1 MSDIPILEL
10 LSPAKNKEVALQA
23 LNAGADAVYIGGP
36 AFGAREAA
44 GNAWSD
50 IEAVA
55 AYSHRYGAKT
65 YLTLNTILFEDEL
78 EAARKAALTAYE
90 AGVDALIVQDMAFLK
105 MDLPPIELHA
115 STQCDIR
122 TPEKVRFLADVGFS
136 QVVLARELTLEQIR
150 SCRAAAPNATLEF
163 FVHGALCVC
172 YSGQCYLSA
181 ATRGRSANRGACAQ
195 LCRLPYTV
203 KDYKGDVIKSHC
215 FALSL
220 KDNDQCG
227 NIRELIEAGVRSF
240 KIEGRLKDAS
250 YVKNITAYY
259 RKALDCL
266 IEENICQSA
275 SLGKT
280 TFSFTPNPEKTFHR
294 GSCEAFVHGRPE
306 RLAQMHTPKSTGEA
320 IGTVAKKDFVRRALL
335 IDPKKGIDL
344 HNGDGLAYFTQKGD
358 FTGLRVN
365 RTEAAGRLIRIYPF
379 EAIGKISDLTT
390 GAPLFRNADRV
401 FLKTLEGPCIER
413 HIAVSASLNISST
426 TLTLT
431 LRTGPY
437 TVSVTEGAALDAA
450 KDPSR
455 TPEAVKKA
463 LSKTGDT
470 VFAVSDLILTG
481 NKDLFIPASL
491 LNALRRRACEALQ
504 ETISKRRPRTPPERK
519 KADAT
524 GFSSDYRANVA
535 NSLARDFWLEHGLT
549 ITEKAFELTGENT
562 HEREL
567 MRCRYCLRHD
577 LGLCPKSVKGSKE
590 KKEAFKKG
598 NAGHLKPESLELLDP
613 KGFTYIASFDCRHCE
628 MVLTQ
633 SRRKALSL
641 RDKI

>member
-1 MSDIPILEL
+1 MSDIPTLEL
-10 LSPAKNKEVALQA
+10 LSPAKNKEVALEVV
-23 LNAGADAVYIGGP
+23 NAGADAVYIGGP

-78 EAARKAALTAYE
+78 EEARKAALTAYE
-90 AGVDALIVQDMAFLK
+90 AGIDALIVQDMAFLK

-136 QVVLARELTLEQIR
+136 QVVLARELTLEEIR
-150 SCRAAAPNATLEF
+150 ACRAAAPNTTLEF
-163 FVHGALCVC
+163 FVHGALCVS

-215 FALSL
+215 YALSL

-266 IEENICQSA
+266 IEENTCQSA

-294 GSCEAFVHGRPE
+294 ASCEAFVHGRPE
-306 RLAQMHTPKSTGEA
+306 HLAQLRTPKSTGES
-320 IGTVAKKDFVRRALL
+320 IGTVAQKDFVRRALL
-335 IDPKKGIDL
+335 IAPKDGITL
-344 HNGDGLAYFTQKGD
+344 HNGDGLAYFAENGNL
-358 FTGLRVN
+358 TGLRVN

-379 EAIGKISDLTT
+379 EAIGKISDLTSGT
-390 GAPLFRNADRV
+390 ALFRNADHV
-401 FLKTLEGPCIER
+401 FLKALEGRCTER
-413 HIAVSASLNISST
+413 RIGVSASLNIADT
-426 TLTLT
+426 ALTLS
-431 LRTGPY
+431 LRAGPY
-437 TVSVTEGAALDAA
+437 AVSVTEIGMFDAA

-455 TPEAVKKA
+455 TPETVKKA

-470 VFAVSDLILTG
+470 VFTVSDVSLTG
-481 NKDLFIPASL
+481 NTGLFIPVSL

-504 ETISKRRPRTPPERK
+504 EKISKRRPRTLPERK
-519 KADAT
+519 TADAS

-549 ITEKAFELTGENT
+549 ITGKAFELTGENT

-577 LGLCPKSVKGSKE
+577 LGLCPKAVKGSQE
-590 KKEAFKKG
+590 KKVAFKEG
-598 NAGHLKPESLELLDP
+598 NAGHLKPEPLELVDP

-628 MVLTQ
+628 MVISCASHLTEEQ
-633 SRRKALSL
+633 KS
-641 RDKI
+641 

>member
-1 MSDIPILEL
+1 MSDIPTLEL
-10 LSPAKNKEVALQA
+10 LSPAKNKEVALEA
-23 LNAGADAVYIGGP
+23 VNAGADAVYIGGP

-78 EAARKAALTAYE
+78 EEARKAALTAYE
-90 AGVDALIVQDMAFLK
+90 AGIDALIVQDMAFLK

-122 TPEKVRFLADVGFS
+122 TPEKVRFLADIGFS
-136 QVVLARELTLEQIR
+136 QVVLA
-150 SCRAAAPNATLEF
+150 
-163 FVHGALCVC
+163 
-172 YSGQCYLSA
+172 
-181 ATRGRSANRGACAQ
+181 ANRGACAQ

-215 FALSL
+215 YALSL

-266 IEENICQSA
+266 IEENTCQSA

-294 GSCEAFVHGRPE
+294 ASCEAFVHGRPE
-306 RLAQMHTPKSTGEA
+306 HLAQLRTPKSTGES
-320 IGTVAKKDFVRRALL
+320 IGTVAQKDFVRRALL
-335 IDPKKGIDL
+335 IAPKDGITL
-344 HNGDGLAYFTQKGD
+344 HNGDGLAYFAENGNL
-358 FTGLRVN
+358 TGLRVN

-379 EAIGKISDLTT
+379 EAIGKISDLTSGT
-390 GAPLFRNADRV
+390 ALFRNADHV
-401 FLKTLEGPCIER
+401 FLKALEGRCTER
-413 HIAVSASLNISST
+413 RIGVSASLNIADT
-426 TLTLT
+426 ALTLS
-431 LRTGPY
+431 LRAGPY
-437 TVSVTEGAALDAA
+437 AVSVTEIGMFDAA

-455 TPEAVKKA
+455 TPETVKKA

-470 VFAVSDLILTG
+470 VFTVSDVSLTG
-481 NKDLFIPASL
+481 NTGLFIPVSL

-504 ETISKRRPRTPPERK
+504 EKISKRRPRTLPERK
-519 KADAT
+519 TADAS

-590 KKEAFKKG
+590 KKEAFKKE
-598 NAGHLKPESLELLDP
+598 NAGHLKPEPLELLDP

-633 SRRKALSL
+633 SRRKAPSF

>member
-1 MSDIPILEL
+1 MSDIPTLEL
-10 LSPAKNKEVALQA
+10 LSPAQNKEVALEA
-23 LNAGADAVYIGGP
+23 VNAGADAVYIGGP

-78 EAARKAALTAYE
+78 EEARKAALTAYE
-90 AGVDALIVQDMAFLK
+90 AGIDALIVQDMAFLK

-122 TPEKVRFLADVGFS
+122 TPEKVRCLADVGFS
-136 QVVLARELTLEQIR
+136 QVVLARELTLEEIR
-150 SCRAAAPNATLEF
+150 ACRAAAPNTTLEF
-163 FVHGALCVC
+163 FVHGALCVS

-215 FALSL
+215 YALSL

-266 IEENICQSA
+266 IEENTCQSA

-294 GSCEAFVHGRPE
+294 ASCEAFVHGRPE
-306 RLAQMHTPKSTGEA
+306 HLAQLRTPKSTGES
-320 IGTVAKKDFVRRALL
+320 IGTVAQKDFVQRALL
-335 IDPKKGIDL
+335 IAPKDGITL
-344 HNGDGLAYFTQKGD
+344 HNGDGLAYFAENGNL
-358 FTGLRVN
+358 TGLRVN

-379 EAIGKISDLTT
+379 EAIGKISDLTSGT
-390 GAPLFRNADRV
+390 ALFRNADHV
-401 FLKTLEGPCIER
+401 FLKALEGRCTER
-413 HIAVSASLNISST
+413 RIGVSASLNIADT
-426 TLTLT
+426 ALTLS
-431 LRTGPY
+431 LRAGPY
-437 TVSVTEGAALDAA
+437 AVSVTEIGMFDAA

-455 TPEAVKKA
+455 TPETVKKA

-470 VFAVSDLILTG
+470 VFTVSDVSLPGNTG
-481 NKDLFIPASL
+481 LFIPVSL
-491 LNALRRRACEALQ
+491 LNALRRRACEVLQ
-504 ETISKRRPRTPPERK
+504 EKISKRRPRTLPERK
-519 KADAT
+519 KADAS

-549 ITEKAFELTGENT
+549 ITGKAFELTGENT

-577 LGLCPKSVKGSKE
+577 LGLCPKAVKGSQE
-590 KKEAFKKG
+590 KKAAFKEG
-598 NAGHLKPESLELLDP
+598 NAGHLKPEPLELVDP

-633 SRRKALSL
+633 SRRKAPSF

>member
-1 MSDIPILEL
+1 MSDIPTLEL
-10 LSPAKNKEVALQA
+10 LSPAQNKEVALEA
-23 LNAGADAVYIGGP
+23 VNAGADAVYIGGP

-78 EAARKAALTAYE
+78 EEARKAALTAYE
-90 AGVDALIVQDMAFLK
+90 AGIDALIVQDMAFLK

-136 QVVLARELTLEQIR
+136 QVVLARELTLEEIR
-150 SCRAAAPNATLEF
+150 ACRAAAPNTTLEF
-163 FVHGALCVC
+163 FVHGALCVS

-181 ATRGRSANRGACAQ
+181 ATRGRSANRRACAQ

-215 FALSL
+215 YALSL

-266 IEENICQSA
+266 IEENTCQSA

-294 GSCEAFVHGRPE
+294 ASCEAFVHGRPE
-306 RLAQMHTPKSTGEA
+306 HLAQLRTPKSTGES
-320 IGTVAKKDFVRRALL
+320 IGTVAQKDFVRRALL
-335 IDPKKGIDL
+335 IAPKDGITL
-344 HNGDGLAYFTQKGD
+344 HNGDGLAYFAENGNL
-358 FTGLRVN
+358 TGLRVN

-379 EAIGKISDLTT
+379 EAIGKISGLTSGT
-390 GAPLFRNADRV
+390 ALFRNADHV
-401 FLKTLEGPCIER
+401 FLKALEGRCTER
-413 HIAVSASLNISST
+413 RIGVSASLNVADT
-426 TLTLT
+426 ALTLS
-431 LRTGPY
+431 LRAGPY
-437 TVSVTEGAALDAA
+437 AVSVTEIGMFDAA

-455 TPEAVKKA
+455 TPETVKKA

-470 VFAVSDLILTG
+470 VFTVSDVSLTG
-481 NKDLFIPASL
+481 NTGLFIPVSL

-504 ETISKRRPRTPPERK
+504 EKISKRRPRTLPERK
-519 KADAT
+519 KADAS

-549 ITEKAFELTGENT
+549 ITGKAFELTGENT

-577 LGLCPKSVKGSKE
+577 LGLCPKAVKGSQE
-590 KKEAFKKG
+590 KKAAFKEG
-598 NAGHLKPESLELLDP
+598 NAGHLKPEPLELVDP

-633 SRRKALSL
+633 SRRKTPSF

>member
-1 MSDIPILEL
+1 MSDIPTLEL
-10 LSPAKNKEVALQA
+10 LSPAQNKEVALEA
-23 LNAGADAVYIGGP
+23 VNAGADAVYIGGP

-78 EAARKAALTAYE
+78 EEARKAALTAYE
-90 AGVDALIVQDMAFLK
+90 AGIDALIVQDMALLK

-136 QVVLARELTLEQIR
+136 QVVLARELTLEEIR
-150 SCRAAAPNATLEF
+150 ACRAAAPNTTLEF
-163 FVHGALCVC
+163 FVHGALCVS

-215 FALSL
+215 YALSL

-266 IEENICQSA
+266 IEENTCQSA

-294 GSCEAFVHGRPE
+294 ASCEAFVHGRPE
-306 RLAQMHTPKSTGEA
+306 HLAQLRTPKSTGES
-320 IGTVAKKDFVRRALL
+320 IGTVAQKDFVQRALL
-335 IDPKKGIDL
+335 IAPKDGITL
-344 HNGDGLAYFTQKGD
+344 HNGDGLAYFAENGNL
-358 FTGLRVN
+358 TGLRVN

-379 EAIGKISDLTT
+379 EAIGKISDLTSGT
-390 GAPLFRNADRV
+390 ALFRNADHV
-401 FLKTLEGPCIER
+401 FLKALEGRCTER
-413 HIAVSASLNISST
+413 RIGVSASLNIADT
-426 TLTLT
+426 ALTLS
-431 LRTGPY
+431 LRAGPY
-437 TVSVTEGAALDAA
+437 AVSVTEIGMFDAA

-455 TPEAVKKA
+455 TPETVKKA

-470 VFAVSDLILTG
+470 VFTVSDVSLPGNTG
-481 NKDLFIPASL
+481 LFIPVSL
-491 LNALRRRACEALQ
+491 LNALRRRACEVLQ
-504 ETISKRRPRTPPERK
+504 EKISKRRPRTLPERK
-519 KADAT
+519 KADAS

-549 ITEKAFELTGENT
+549 ITGKAFELTGENT

-577 LGLCPKSVKGSKE
+577 LGLCPKAVKGSQE
-590 KKEAFKKG
+590 KKAAFKEG
-598 NAGHLKPESLELLDP
+598 NAGHLKPEPLELVDP

-633 SRRKALSL
+633 SRRKAPSF

>member
-1 MSDIPILEL
+1 MSDIPTLEL
-10 LSPAKNKEVALQA
+10 LSPAKNKEVALEA
-23 LNAGADAVYIGGP
+23 VNAGADAVYIGGP

-78 EAARKAALTAYE
+78 EEARKAALTAYE
-90 AGVDALIVQDMAFLK
+90 AGIDALIVQDMAFLK

-136 QVVLARELTLEQIR
+136 QVVLARELTLEEIR
-150 SCRAAAPNATLEF
+150 ACRAAAPNTTLEF
-163 FVHGALCVC
+163 FVHGALCVS

-215 FALSL
+215 YALSL

-266 IEENICQSA
+266 IEENTCQSA

-294 GSCEAFVHGRPE
+294 ASCEAFVHGRPE
-306 RLAQMHTPKSTGEA
+306 HLAQLRTPKSTGES
-320 IGTVAKKDFVRRALL
+320 IGTVAQKDFVRRALL
-335 IDPKKGIDL
+335 IAPKDGITL
-344 HNGDGLAYFTQKGD
+344 HNGDGLAYFAENGNL
-358 FTGLRVN
+358 TGLRVN
-365 RTEAAGRLIRIYPF
+365 RTEAAGHLIRIYPF
-379 EAIGKISDLTT
+379 EAIGKISDLTSGT
-390 GAPLFRNADRV
+390 ALFRNADHV
-401 FLKTLEGPCIER
+401 FLKALEGRCTER
-413 HIAVSASLNISST
+413 RIGVSASLNIADT
-426 TLTLT
+426 ALTLS
-431 LRTGPY
+431 LRAGPY
-437 TVSVTEGAALDAA
+437 AVSVTEIGMFDAA

-455 TPEAVKKA
+455 TPETVKKA

-470 VFAVSDLILTG
+470 VFTVSDVSLTG
-481 NKDLFIPASL
+481 NTGLFIPVSL

-504 ETISKRRPRTPPERK
+504 EKISKRRPRTLPERK
-519 KADAT
+519 TADAS

-549 ITEKAFELTGENT
+549 ITGKAFELTGENT

-577 LGLCPKSVKGSKE
+577 LGLCPKAVKGSQE
-590 KKEAFKKG
+590 KKVAFKEG
-598 NAGHLKPESLELLDP
+598 NAGHLKPEPLELVDP

-628 MVLTQ
+628 MVISCASHLTEEQ
-633 SRRKALSL
+633 KS
-641 RDKI
+641 

>member
-1 MSDIPILEL
+1 
-10 LSPAKNKEVALQA
+10 
-23 LNAGADAVYIGGP
+23 
-36 AFGAREAA
+36 
-44 GNAWSD
+44 
-50 IEAVA
+50 
-55 AYSHRYGAKT
+55 
-65 YLTLNTILFEDEL
+65 
-78 EAARKAALTAYE
+78 
-90 AGVDALIVQDMAFLK
+90 MAFLK

-136 QVVLARELTLEQIR
+136 QVVLARELTLEEIR
-150 SCRAAAPNATLEF
+150 ACRAAAPNTTLEF
-163 FVHGALCVC
+163 FVHGALCVS

-215 FALSL
+215 YALSL

-266 IEENICQSA
+266 IEENTCQSA

-294 GSCEAFVHGRPE
+294 ASCEAFVHGRPE
-306 RLAQMHTPKSTGEA
+306 HLAQLRTPKSTGES
-320 IGTVAKKDFVRRALL
+320 IGTVAQKDFVRRALL
-335 IDPKKGIDL
+335 IAPKDGITL
-344 HNGDGLAYFTQKGD
+344 HNGDGLAYFAENGNL
-358 FTGLRVN
+358 TGLRVN

-379 EAIGKISDLTT
+379 EAIGKISGLTSGT
-390 GAPLFRNADRV
+390 ALFRNADHV
-401 FLKTLEGPCIER
+401 FLKALEGRCTER
-413 HIAVSASLNISST
+413 HIAVSASLNIADT
-426 TLTLT
+426 ALTLS
-431 LRTGPY
+431 LRAGPY
-437 TVSVTEGAALDAA
+437 AVSVTEIGMFDAD

-455 TPEAVKKA
+455 TPETVKKA

-470 VFAVSDLILTG
+470 VFTVSDVSLTG
-481 NKDLFIPASL
+481 NTGLFIPVSL

-504 ETISKRRPRTPPERK
+504 EKISKRRPRTLPERK
-519 KADAT
+519 KADAS
-524 GFSSDYRANVA
+524 GFSSDYRTNVA

-549 ITEKAFELTGENT
+549 ITGKAFELTGENT

-577 LGLCPKSVKGSKE
+577 LGLCPKAVKGSQE
-590 KKEAFKKG
+590 KKAAFKEG
-598 NAGHLKPESLELLDP
+598 NAGHLKPEPLELVDP

-633 SRRKALSL
+633 SRRKAPSF

>member
-1 MSDIPILEL
+1 MSDIPTLEL
-10 LSPAKNKEVALQA
+10 LSPAKNKEIALEA
-23 LNAGADAVYIGGP
+23 VNAGADAVYIGGP

-78 EAARKAALTAYE
+78 EEARKAALTAYE
-90 AGVDALIVQDMAFLK
+90 AGIDALIVQDMAFLK

-136 QVVLARELTLEQIR
+136 QVVLARELTLEEIR
-150 SCRAAAPNATLEF
+150 ACRAAAPNTTLEF
-163 FVHGALCVC
+163 FVHGALCVS

-215 FALSL
+215 YALSL

-266 IEENICQSA
+266 IEENTCQSA

-294 GSCEAFVHGRPE
+294 ASCEAFVHGRPE
-306 RLAQMHTPKSTGEA
+306 HLAQLRTPKSTGES
-320 IGTVAKKDFVRRALL
+320 IGTVAQRDFVRRALL
-335 IDPKKGIDL
+335 IAPKDGITL
-344 HNGDGLAYFTQKGD
+344 HNGDGLAYFAENGNL
-358 FTGLRVN
+358 TGLRVN

-379 EAIGKISDLTT
+379 EAIGKISDLTSGT
-390 GAPLFRNADRV
+390 ALFRNADHV
-401 FLKTLEGPCIER
+401 FLKALEGRCTER
-413 HIAVSASLNISST
+413 RIGVSASLNVADT
-426 TLTLT
+426 ALTLS
-431 LRTGPY
+431 LRAGPY
-437 TVSVTEGAALDAA
+437 AVSVTEIGMFDAA

-455 TPEAVKKA
+455 TPETVKKA

-470 VFAVSDLILTG
+470 VFTVSDVSLTG
-481 NKDLFIPASL
+481 NTGLFIPISL

-504 ETISKRRPRTPPERK
+504 EKISKRRPRTPPERK
-519 KADAT
+519 TADAS

-549 ITEKAFELTGENT
+549 ITGKAFELTGENT

-577 LGLCPKSVKGSKE
+577 LGLCPKAVKGSQE
-590 KKEAFKKG
+590 KKAAFKEG
-598 NAGHLKPESLELLDP
+598 NAGHLKPEPLELVDP

-633 SRRKALSL
+633 SRRKAPSF

>member
-1 MSDIPILEL
+1 MSDIPTLEL
-10 LSPAKNKEVALQA
+10 LSPAKNKEVALEA
-23 LNAGADAVYIGGP
+23 VNAGADAVYIGGP

-55 AYSHRYGAKT
+55 TYSHRYGAKT

-78 EAARKAALTAYE
+78 EEARKAALTAYE
-90 AGVDALIVQDMAFLK
+90 AGIDALIVQDMAFLK

-136 QVVLARELTLEQIR
+136 QVVLARELTLEEIR
-150 SCRAAAPNATLEF
+150 ACRAAAPNTTLEF
-163 FVHGALCVC
+163 FVHGALCVS

-195 LCRLPYTV
+195 LCRLPYMV

-215 FALSL
+215 YALSL

-266 IEENICQSA
+266 IEENTCQSA

-294 GSCEAFVHGRPE
+294 ASCEAFVHGRPE
-306 RLAQMHTPKSTGEA
+306 HLAQLRTPKSTGES
-320 IGTVAKKDFVRRALL
+320 IGTVAQKDFVRRALL
-335 IDPKKGIDL
+335 IAPKDGITL
-344 HNGDGLAYFTQKGD
+344 HNGDGLAYFAENGNL
-358 FTGLRVN
+358 TGLRVN

-379 EAIGKISDLTT
+379 EAIGKISDLTSGT
-390 GAPLFRNADRV
+390 ALFRNADHV
-401 FLKTLEGPCIER
+401 FLKALEGRCTER
-413 HIAVSASLNISST
+413 RIGVSASLSIADT
-426 TLTLT
+426 ALTLS
-431 LRTGPY
+431 LRAGPY
-437 TVSVTEGAALDAA
+437 AVSVTEIGMFDAA

-455 TPEAVKKA
+455 TPETVKKV

-470 VFAVSDLILTG
+470 VFTVSDVSLTG
-481 NKDLFIPASL
+481 NTGLFIPVSL

-504 ETISKRRPRTPPERK
+504 EKISKRRPRTLPERK
-519 KADAT
+519 TADAS

-549 ITEKAFELTGENT
+549 ITGKAFELTGENT

-577 LGLCPKSVKGSKE
+577 LGLCPKAVKGSQE
-590 KKEAFKKG
+590 KKVAFKEG
-598 NAGHLKPESLELLDP
+598 NAGHLKPEPLELVDP

-628 MVLTQ
+628 MVISCASHLTEEKK
-633 SRRKALSL
+633 S
-641 RDKI
+641 

>member
-1 MSDIPILEL
+1 MSDIPTLEL
-10 LSPAKNKEVALQA
+10 LSPAKNKEVALEA
-23 LNAGADAVYIGGP
+23 VNAGADAVYIGGP

-90 AGVDALIVQDMAFLK
+90 AGIDALIVQDMAFLK

-122 TPEKVRFLADVGFS
+122 TPEKVRFLADIGFS
-136 QVVLARELTLEQIR
+136 QVVLARELTLEEIR
-150 SCRAAAPNATLEF
+150 ACRAAAPNTTLEF
-163 FVHGALCVC
+163 FVHGALCVS

-215 FALSL
+215 YALSL

-259 RKALDCL
+259 RKAVDCL
-266 IEENICQSA
+266 IEENTCQSA

-294 GSCEAFVHGRPE
+294 ASCEAFVHGRPE
-306 RLAQMHTPKSTGEA
+306 HLAQLRTPKSTGES
-320 IGTVAKKDFVRRALL
+320 IGTVAQKDFVQRALL
-335 IDPKKGIDL
+335 IAPKDGITL
-344 HNGDGLAYFTQKGD
+344 HNGDGLAYFAENGNL
-358 FTGLRVN
+358 TGLRVN

-379 EAIGKISDLTT
+379 EAIGKISDLTSGT
-390 GAPLFRNADRV
+390 ALFRNADHV
-401 FLKTLEGPCIER
+401 FLKALEGRCTER
-413 HIAVSASLNISST
+413 RIGVSASLNIADT
-426 TLTLT
+426 ALTLS
-431 LRTGPY
+431 LRAGPY
-437 TVSVTEGAALDAA
+437 AISVTEIGMFDAA

-455 TPEAVKKA
+455 TPETVKKA

-470 VFAVSDLILTG
+470 VFTVSDVSLTG
-481 NKDLFIPASL
+481 NTGLFIPVSL

-504 ETISKRRPRTPPERK
+504 EKISKRRPRTLPERK
-519 KADAT
+519 KAEAS

-577 LGLCPKSVKGSKE
+577 LGLCPKSVKGSQE
-590 KKEAFKKG
+590 KKVAFKEG
-598 NAGHLKPESLELLDP
+598 NAGHLKPEPLELVDP

-628 MVLTQ
+628 MVISCASHLTEEQ
-633 SRRKALSL
+633 KS
-641 RDKI
+641 

>member
-1 MSDIPILEL
+1 MSDIPTLEL
-10 LSPAKNKEVALQA
+10 LSPAKNKEVALEA
-23 LNAGADAVYIGGP
+23 VNAGADAVYIGGP

-90 AGVDALIVQDMAFLK
+90 AGIDALIVQDMAFLK

-122 TPEKVRFLADVGFS
+122 TPEKVRFLADIGFS
-136 QVVLARELTLEQIR
+136 QVVLARELTLEEIR
-150 SCRAAAPNATLEF
+150 ACRAAAPNTTLEF
-163 FVHGALCVC
+163 FVHGALCVS

-215 FALSL
+215 YALSL

-266 IEENICQSA
+266 IEENTCQSA

-294 GSCEAFVHGRPE
+294 ASCEAFVHGRPE
-306 RLAQMHTPKSTGEA
+306 HLAQLRTPKSTGES
-320 IGTVAKKDFVRRALL
+320 IGTVAQKDFVRRALL
-335 IDPKKGIDL
+335 IAPKDGITL
-344 HNGDGLAYFTQKGD
+344 HNGDGLAYFAENGNL
-358 FTGLRVN
+358 TGLRVN
-365 RTEAAGRLIRIYPF
+365 RTEAGRLIRIYPF
-379 EAIGKISDLTT
+379 EAIGKISDLTSGT
-390 GAPLFRNADRV
+390 ALFRNADHV
-401 FLKTLEGPCIER
+401 FLKALEGRCTER
-413 HIAVSASLNISST
+413 RIGVSASLNIADT
-426 TLTLT
+426 ALTLS
-431 LRTGPY
+431 LRAGPY
-437 TVSVTEGAALDAA
+437 AVSVTEIGMFDAA

-455 TPEAVKKA
+455 TPETVKKA

-470 VFAVSDLILTG
+470 VFTVSDVSLTG
-481 NKDLFIPASL
+481 NTGLFIPVSL

-504 ETISKRRPRTPPERK
+504 EKISKRRPRTLPERK
-519 KADAT
+519 TADAS

-535 NSLARDFWLEHGLT
+535 NSLARDFWHEHGLM
-549 ITEKAFELTGENT
+549 ITGKAFELTGENT

-590 KKEAFKKG
+590 KKEAFKKE
-598 NAGHLKPESLELLDP
+598 NAGHLKPEPLELLDP

-633 SRRKALSL
+633 SRRKAPSF

>member
-1 MSDIPILEL
+1 MSDIPTLEL
-10 LSPAKNKEVALQA
+10 LSPAKNKEVALEA
-23 LNAGADAVYIGGP
+23 VNAGADAVYIGGP

-78 EAARKAALTAYE
+78 EEARKAALTAYE
-90 AGVDALIVQDMAFLK
+90 AGIDALIVQDMAFLK

-136 QVVLARELTLEQIR
+136 QVVLARELTLEEIR
-150 SCRAAAPNATLEF
+150 ACRAAAPNTTLEF
-163 FVHGALCVC
+163 FVHGALCVS

-215 FALSL
+215 YALSL

-266 IEENICQSA
+266 IEENTCQSA

-294 GSCEAFVHGRPE
+294 ASCEAFVHGRPE
-306 RLAQMHTPKSTGEA
+306 HLAQLRTPKSTGES
-320 IGTVAKKDFVRRALL
+320 IGTVAQKGFVRRALL
-335 IDPKKGIDL
+335 IAPKDGITL
-344 HNGDGLAYFTQKGD
+344 HNGDGLAYFAENGNL
-358 FTGLRVN
+358 TGLRVN

-379 EAIGKISDLTT
+379 EAIGKISDLTSGT
-390 GAPLFRNADRV
+390 ALFRNADHV
-401 FLKTLEGPCIER
+401 FLKALEGRCTER
-413 HIAVSASLNISST
+413 RIGVSASLNIADT
-426 TLTLT
+426 ALTLS
-431 LRTGPY
+431 LRAGPY
-437 TVSVTEGAALDAA
+437 AVSVTEIGMFDAA

-455 TPEAVKKA
+455 TPETVKKA

-470 VFAVSDLILTG
+470 VFTVSDVSLTG
-481 NKDLFIPASL
+481 NTGLFIPVSL

-504 ETISKRRPRTPPERK
+504 EKISKRRPRTLPERK
-519 KADAT
+519 TADAS

-549 ITEKAFELTGENT
+549 ITGKAFELTGENT

-577 LGLCPKSVKGSKE
+577 LGLCPKAVKGSQE
-590 KKEAFKKG
+590 KKVAFKEG
-598 NAGHLKPESLELLDP
+598 NAGHLKPEPLELVDP

-628 MVLTQ
+628 MVISCASHLTEEQ
-633 SRRKALSL
+633 KS
-641 RDKI
+641 

>member
-1 MSDIPILEL
+1 MSDIPTLEL
-10 LSPAKNKEVALQA
+10 LSPAKNKEVALEA
-23 LNAGADAVYIGGP
+23 VNAGADAVYIGGP

-78 EAARKAALTAYE
+78 EEARKAALTAYE
-90 AGVDALIVQDMAFLK
+90 AGIDALIVQDMAFLK

-136 QVVLARELTLEQIR
+136 QVVLARELTLEEIR
-150 SCRAAAPNATLEF
+150 ACRAAAPNTTLEF
-163 FVHGALCVC
+163 FVHGALCVS

-215 FALSL
+215 YALSL

-266 IEENICQSA
+266 IEENTCQSA

-294 GSCEAFVHGRPE
+294 ASCEAFVHGRPE
-306 RLAQMHTPKSTGEA
+306 HLAQLRTPKSTGES
-320 IGTVAKKDFVRRALL
+320 IGTVAQKDFVRRALL
-335 IDPKKGIDL
+335 IAPKDGITL
-344 HNGDGLAYFTQKGD
+344 HNGDGLAYFAENGNL
-358 FTGLRVN
+358 TGLRVN

-379 EAIGKISDLTT
+379 EAIGKISDLTSGT
-390 GAPLFRNADRV
+390 ALFRNADHV
-401 FLKTLEGPCIER
+401 FLKALEGRCTER
-413 HIAVSASLNISST
+413 RIGVSASLNIVDT
-426 TLTLT
+426 ALTLS
-431 LRTGPY
+431 LRAGPY
-437 TVSVTEGAALDAA
+437 AVSVTEIGMFDAA

-455 TPEAVKKA
+455 TPETVKKA

-470 VFAVSDLILTG
+470 VFTVSDVSLTG
-481 NKDLFIPASL
+481 NTGLFIPVSL

-504 ETISKRRPRTPPERK
+504 EKISKRRPRTLPERK
-519 KADAT
+519 TADAS

-549 ITEKAFELTGENT
+549 ITGKAFELTGENT
-562 HEREL
+562 YEREL

-577 LGLCPKSVKGSKE
+577 LGLCPKAVKGSQE
-590 KKEAFKKG
+590 KKVAFKEG
-598 NAGHLKPESLELLDP
+598 NAGHLKPEPLELVDP

-628 MVLTQ
+628 MVISCASHLTEEQ
-633 SRRKALSL
+633 KS
-641 RDKI
+641 

>member
-1 MSDIPILEL
+1 MPCL
-10 LSPAKNKEVALQA
+10 LW
-23 LNAGADAVYIGGP
+23 G
-36 AFGAREAA
+36 
-44 GNAWSD
+44 
-50 IEAVA
+50 
-55 AYSHRYGAKT
+55 
-65 YLTLNTILFEDEL
+65 
-78 EAARKAALTAYE
+78 
-90 AGVDALIVQDMAFLK
+90 
-105 MDLPPIELHA
+105 
-115 STQCDIR
+115 
-122 TPEKVRFLADVGFS
+122 
-136 QVVLARELTLEQIR
+136 VLARELTLEEIR
-150 SCRAAAPNATLEF
+150 ACRAAAPNTTLEF
-163 FVHGALCVC
+163 FVHGALCVS

-215 FALSL
+215 YALSL

-266 IEENICQSA
+266 IEENTCQSA

-294 GSCEAFVHGRPE
+294 ASCEAFVHGRPE
-306 RLAQMHTPKSTGEA
+306 HLAQLRTPKSTGES
-320 IGTVAKKDFVRRALL
+320 IGTVAQKDFVRRALL
-335 IDPKKGIDL
+335 IAPKDGITL
-344 HNGDGLAYFTQKGD
+344 HNGDGLAYFAENGNL
-358 FTGLRVN
+358 TGLRVN

-379 EAIGKISDLTT
+379 EAIGKISGLTSGT
-390 GAPLFRNADRV
+390 ALFRNADHV
-401 FLKTLEGPCIER
+401 FLKALEGRCTER
-413 HIAVSASLNISST
+413 HIAVSASLNIADT
-426 TLTLT
+426 ALTLS
-431 LRTGPY
+431 LRAGPY
-437 TVSVTEGAALDAA
+437 AVSVTEIGMFDAA

-455 TPEAVKKA
+455 TPETVKKA

-470 VFAVSDLILTG
+470 VFTVSDVSLTG
-481 NKDLFIPASL
+481 NTGLFIPVSL

-504 ETISKRRPRTPPERK
+504 EKISKRRPRTLPERK
-519 KADAT
+519 KADAS

-549 ITEKAFELTGENT
+549 ITGKAFELTGENT

-577 LGLCPKSVKGSKE
+577 LGLCPKAVKGSQE
-590 KKEAFKKG
+590 KKAAFKEG
-598 NAGHLKPESLELLDP
+598 NAGHLKPEPLELVDP

-633 SRRKALSL
+633 SRRKAPSF

>member
-1 MSDIPILEL
+1 MSDIPTLEL
-10 LSPAKNKEVALQA
+10 LSPAKNKEVALEA
-23 LNAGADAVYIGGP
+23 VNAGADAVYIGGP

-90 AGVDALIVQDMAFLK
+90 AGIDALIVQDMAFLK

-136 QVVLARELTLEQIR
+136 QVVLARELTLEEIR
-150 SCRAAAPNATLEF
+150 ACRAAAPNTTLEF
-163 FVHGALCVC
+163 FVHGALCVS

-215 FALSL
+215 YALSL

-240 KIEGRLKDAS
+240 KIEGRLKEAS

-259 RKALDCL
+259 RKAVDCL
-266 IEENICQSA
+266 IEENTCQSA

-294 GSCEAFVHGRPE
+294 ASCEAFVHGRPE
-306 RLAQMHTPKSTGEA
+306 HLAQLRTPKSTGES
-320 IGTVAKKDFVRRALL
+320 IGTVAQKDFVRRALL
-335 IDPKKGIDL
+335 IAPKDGITL
-344 HNGDGLAYFTQKGD
+344 HNGDGLAYFAENGNL
-358 FTGLRVN
+358 TGLRVN

-379 EAIGKISDLTT
+379 EAIGKISDLTSGT
-390 GAPLFRNADRV
+390 ALFRNADHV
-401 FLKTLEGPCIER
+401 FLKALEGRCTER
-413 HIAVSASLNISST
+413 RIGVSASLNIADT
-426 TLTLT
+426 ALTLS
-431 LRTGPY
+431 LRAGPY
-437 TVSVTEGAALDAA
+437 AVSVTEIGMFDAA

-455 TPEAVKKA
+455 TPETVKKA

-470 VFAVSDLILTG
+470 VFTVSDVSLTG
-481 NKDLFIPASL
+481 NTGLFIPVSL

-504 ETISKRRPRTPPERK
+504 EKISKRRPHTLPERK
-519 KADAT
+519 TADAS

-535 NSLARDFWLEHGLT
+535 NRLARDFWLEHGLT

-590 KKEAFKKG
+590 KKEAFKKE
-598 NAGHLKPESLELLDP
+598 NAGHLKPEPLELLDP

-633 SRRKALSL
+633 SRRKAPSF

>member
-1 MSDIPILEL
+1 MSDIPTLEL
-10 LSPAKNKEVALQA
+10 LSPAQNKEVALEA
-23 LNAGADAVYIGGP
+23 VNAGADAVYIGGP

-78 EAARKAALTAYE
+78 EEALKAALTAYE
-90 AGVDALIVQDMAFLK
+90 AGIDALIVQDMAFLK

-136 QVVLARELTLEQIR
+136 QVVLARELTLEEIR
-150 SCRAAAPNATLEF
+150 ACRAAAPNTTLEF
-163 FVHGALCVC
+163 FVHGALCVS

-215 FALSL
+215 YALSL

-266 IEENICQSA
+266 IEENTCQSA

-294 GSCEAFVHGRPE
+294 ASCEAFVHGRPE
-306 RLAQMHTPKSTGEA
+306 HLAQLRTPKSTGES
-320 IGTVAKKDFVRRALL
+320 IGTVAQKDFVQRALL
-335 IDPKKGIDL
+335 IAPKDGITL
-344 HNGDGLAYFTQKGD
+344 HNGDGLAYFAENGNL
-358 FTGLRVN
+358 TGLRVN

-379 EAIGKISDLTT
+379 EAIGKISDLTSGT
-390 GAPLFRNADRV
+390 ALFRNADHV
-401 FLKTLEGPCIER
+401 FLKALEGRCTER
-413 HIAVSASLNISST
+413 RIGVSASLNIADT
-426 TLTLT
+426 ALTLS
-431 LRTGPY
+431 LRAGPY
-437 TVSVTEGAALDAA
+437 AVSVTEIGMFDAA

-455 TPEAVKKA
+455 TPETVKKA

-470 VFAVSDLILTG
+470 VFTVSDVSLPGNTG
-481 NKDLFIPASL
+481 LFIPVSL
-491 LNALRRRACEALQ
+491 LNALRRRACEVLQ
-504 ETISKRRPRTPPERK
+504 EKISKRRPRTLPERK
-519 KADAT
+519 KADAS

-549 ITEKAFELTGENT
+549 ITGKAFELTGENT

-577 LGLCPKSVKGSKE
+577 LGLCPKAVKGSQE
-590 KKEAFKKG
+590 KKAAFKEG
-598 NAGHLKPESLELLDP
+598 NAGHLKPEPLELVDP

-633 SRRKALSL
+633 SRRKAPSF

>member
-1 MSDIPILEL
+1 MSDIPTLEL
-10 LSPAKNKEVALQA
+10 LSPAKNKEVALEA
-23 LNAGADAVYIGGP
+23 VNAGADAVYIGGP

-78 EAARKAALTAYE
+78 EEARKAALTAYE
-90 AGVDALIVQDMAFLK
+90 AGIDALIVQDMAFLK

-136 QVVLARELTLEQIR
+136 QVVLARELTLEEIR
-150 SCRAAAPNATLEF
+150 ACRAAAPNTTLEF
-163 FVHGALCVC
+163 FVHGALCVS

-215 FALSL
+215 YALSL

-266 IEENICQSA
+266 IEENTCQSA

-294 GSCEAFVHGRPE
+294 ASCEAFVHGRPE
-306 RLAQMHTPKSTGEA
+306 HLAQLRTPKSTGES
-320 IGTVAKKDFVRRALL
+320 IGTVAQKDFVRRALL
-335 IDPKKGIDL
+335 IAPKDGITL
-344 HNGDGLAYFTQKGD
+344 HNGDGLAYFAENGNL
-358 FTGLRVN
+358 TGLRVN

-379 EAIGKISDLTT
+379 EAIGKISDLTNGT
-390 GAPLFRNADRV
+390 ALFRNADHV
-401 FLKTLEGPCIER
+401 FLKALEGRCTER
-413 HIAVSASLNISST
+413 RIGVSASLNIADT
-426 TLTLT
+426 ALTLS
-431 LRTGPY
+431 LRAGPY
-437 TVSVTEGAALDAA
+437 AVSVTEIGMFDAA

-455 TPEAVKKA
+455 TPETVKKA

-470 VFAVSDLILTG
+470 VFTVSDVSLTG
-481 NKDLFIPASL
+481 NTGLFIPVSL

-504 ETISKRRPRTPPERK
+504 EKISKRRPRTLPERK
-519 KADAT
+519 TADAS

-549 ITEKAFELTGENT
+549 ITGKAFELTGENT
-562 HEREL
+562 HERDL

-577 LGLCPKSVKGSKE
+577 LGLCPKAVKGSQE
-590 KKEAFKKG
+590 KKVAFKEG
-598 NAGHLKPESLELLDP
+598 NAGHLKPEPLELVDP

-628 MVLTQ
+628 MVISCASHLTEEQ
-633 SRRKALSL
+633 KS
-641 RDKI
+641 

>member
-1 MSDIPILEL
+1 MSDIPTLEL
-10 LSPAKNKEVALQA
+10 LSPAKNKEVALEA
-23 LNAGADAVYIGGP
+23 VNAGADAVYIGGP

-90 AGVDALIVQDMAFLK
+90 AGIDALIVQDMAFLK

-122 TPEKVRFLADVGFS
+122 TPEKVRFLADIGFS
-136 QVVLARELTLEQIR
+136 QVVLARELTLEEIR
-150 SCRAAAPNATLEF
+150 ACRAAAPNTTLEF
-163 FVHGALCVC
+163 FVHGALCVS

-215 FALSL
+215 YALSL

-266 IEENICQSA
+266 IEENTCQSA

-294 GSCEAFVHGRPE
+294 ASCEAFVHGRPE
-306 RLAQMHTPKSTGEA
+306 HLAQLRTPKSTGES
-320 IGTVAKKDFVRRALL
+320 IGTVAQKDFVRRALL
-335 IDPKKGIDL
+335 IAPKDGITL
-344 HNGDGLAYFTQKGD
+344 HNGDGLAYFAENGNL
-358 FTGLRVN
+358 TGLRVN

-379 EAIGKISDLTT
+379 EAIGKISDLTSGT
-390 GAPLFRNADRV
+390 ALFRNADHV
-401 FLKTLEGPCIER
+401 FLKALEGRCTER
-413 HIAVSASLNISST
+413 RIGVSASLNIADT
-426 TLTLT
+426 ALTLS
-431 LRTGPY
+431 LRAGPY
-437 TVSVTEGAALDAA
+437 AVSVTEIGMFDAA

-455 TPEAVKKA
+455 TPETVKKA

-470 VFAVSDLILTG
+470 VFTVSDVSLTG
-481 NKDLFIPASL
+481 NTGLFIPVSL

-504 ETISKRRPRTPPERK
+504 EKISNRRPRTLPERK
-519 KADAT
+519 TADAS

-549 ITEKAFELTGENT
+549 ITGKAFELTGENT

-577 LGLCPKSVKGSKE
+577 LGLCPKAVKGSQE
-590 KKEAFKKG
+590 KKVAFKEG
-598 NAGHLKPESLELLDP
+598 NAGHLKPEPLELVDP

-628 MVLTQ
+628 MVISCASHLTEEQ
-633 SRRKALSL
+633 KS
-641 RDKI
+641 

>member
-1 MSDIPILEL
+1 MSDIPTLEL
-10 LSPAKNKEVALQA
+10 LSPAKNKEVALEA
-23 LNAGADAVYIGGP
+23 VNAGADAVYIGGP

-78 EAARKAALTAYE
+78 EAVRKAALTAYE
-90 AGVDALIVQDMAFLK
+90 AGIDALIVQDMAFLK

-136 QVVLARELTLEQIR
+136 QVVLARELTLEEIR
-150 SCRAAAPNATLEF
+150 ACRAAAPNTTLEF
-163 FVHGALCVC
+163 FVHGALCVS

-215 FALSL
+215 YALSL

-266 IEENICQSA
+266 IEENTCQSA

-294 GSCEAFVHGRPE
+294 ASCEAFVHGRPE
-306 RLAQMHTPKSTGEA
+306 HLAQLRTPKSTGES
-320 IGTVAKKDFVRRALL
+320 IGTVAQKDFVRRALL
-335 IDPKKGIDL
+335 IAPKDGITL
-344 HNGDGLAYFTQKGD
+344 HNGDGLTYFAENGNL
-358 FTGLRVN
+358 TGLRVN

-379 EAIGKISDLTT
+379 EAIGKISDLTSGT
-390 GAPLFRNADRV
+390 ALFRNADHV
-401 FLKTLEGPCIER
+401 FLKALEGRCTER
-413 HIAVSASLNISST
+413 RIGVSASLNIADT
-426 TLTLT
+426 ALTLS
-431 LRTGPY
+431 LRAGPY
-437 TVSVTEGAALDAA
+437 AVSVTEIGMFDAA
-450 KDPSR
+450 KNPSR
-455 TPEAVKKA
+455 TPETVKKA

-470 VFAVSDLILTG
+470 VFTVSDVSLTG
-481 NKDLFIPASL
+481 NTGLFIPVSL

-504 ETISKRRPRTPPERK
+504 EKISKRRPRTLPERK
-519 KADAT
+519 TADAS

-535 NSLARDFWLEHGLT
+535 NRLARDFWLEHGLT

-577 LGLCPKSVKGSKE
+577 LGLCPKSVKGSQE
-590 KKEAFKKG
+590 KKVAFKEG
-598 NAGHLKPESLELLDP
+598 NAGHLKPEPLELVDP

-628 MVLTQ
+628 MVISCASHLTEEQ
-633 SRRKALSL
+633 KS
-641 RDKI
+641 